1 MGTYAQ
7 PITPVAQG
15 QRTREQAARERA
27 QAKAVEQAR
36 VGNVPTLIRQRFTG
50 DALVELWSVGSR
62 TSGGTVYL
70 VDLRHDADGISTLCD
85 CPAADCCWHRA
96 ACRLAHADRIP
107 SHNAQG
113 WRMTPKARPVALP
126 TIGGKPVDQ
135 SALTGRRRSA

>member
-1 MGTYAQ
+1 MNNVTAA
-7 PITPVAQG
+7 PTM
-15 QRTREQAARERA
+15 QRTREESARARA
-27 QAKAVEQAR
+27 QAKAHEQAR

-62 TSGGTVYL
+62 TQGGTVYL
-70 VDLRHDADGISTLCD
+70 IDLCHDAAGVETLCD
-85 CPAADCCWHRA
+85 CPAADGCWHRA

-126 TIGGKPVDQ
+126 TIGGKVVDQ